1 MAKQKE
7 LDSDIEITSKDAAKQ
22 RWREQKDAA
31 YAEEAQAMKQWN
43 DLHEKAKS
51 QKPED
56 IEAFNTY
63 DREVGGKNG
72 IVQRRRDAVSKADGD
87 YHNFMEDDGQINK
100 ANSEQDKGDKANSQT
115 DNSDSNGSGSNGSG
129 SGFKFSDT
137 FYRELGAAASDRK
150 GGNLFDQ
157 QAETARNQA
166 RIAANTAA
174 DNEKQAQRAEQAAGR
189 NINAVADER
198 AVAAQQSQDKQ
209 RINKAKTTGAN
220 AALLRSEVASDPV
233 AAQAEK
239 VEQQKIANER
249 QDKADERK
257 RDAAAYDG
265 EANQDEIWS
274 RDFDK
279 DFDKSAR
286 LARGEPGQETQEQ
299 EPAQE
304 PAPAPEPEPEQPAQ
318 QQEPINYNAQKVING
333 VLNGTNGSQLQGDDK
348 RMYDWL
354 VQNKGLKSFTP
365 TSKDSNNWEA
375 EFVKAQGA
383 GANDIMQM
391 LRSKRSPDSAATNF
405 NRGTKAYNE
414 MLQRQG
420 QIPDEQAQAQAQNQ
434 NQNPPAYAEGTD
446 YAEPG
451 TALVG
456 EEGPELVIDNDSNDT
471 DIVGEEG
478 PELVQMEGGERVVP
492 NEDLK
497 KLLSR
502 WLIEDYDTEEGPS
515 EKLQKIIL
523 RNTDLFDYG
532 SLGLDVD
539 NDFNVISPVLKSII
553 LKSKDAKRYKV
564 KKLLKELTSL
574 LDEEDF

>member
-7 LDSDIEITSKDAAKQ
+7 LDSDIEINSKDAAKQ

-87 YHNFMEDDGQINK
+87 YHNFMEDDGQMNK

-115 DNSDSNGSGSNGSG
+115 DNSGSNESNPDNGSG

-150 GGNLFDQ
+150 GGNTYDQ
-157 QAETARNQA
+157 AAEMMRNMARVDS
-166 RIAANTAA
+166 NTAA

-198 AVAAQQSQDKQ
+198 AVASQQSQDIQ
-209 RINKAKTTGAN
+209 NIRRAPTTGVN
-220 AALLRSEVASDPV
+220 TALRRSEVASDPNT
-233 AAQAEK
+233 AQAQK

-249 QDKADERK
+249 QDKADEHK
-257 RDAAAYDG
+257 FEAAQKDG
-265 EANQDEIWS
+265 MANELEVRS
-274 RDFDK
+274 RDIDTWL
-279 DFDKSAR
+279 DRTGRSAR
-286 LARGEPGQETQEQ
+286 G

-304 PAPAPEPEPEQPAQ
+304 PTPEQEPEQPEQPEQPAE

-333 VLNGTNGSQLQGDDK
+333 VLNGTNGSQLQGNDK
-348 RMYDWL
+348 KMYDWL

-365 TSKDSNNWEA
+365 TSKDSDNWEA

-391 LRSKRSPDSAATNF
+391 LRSKRSPGSAATNF
-405 NRGTKAYNE
+405 NRGTKTYNE

-420 QIPDEQAQAQAQNQ
+420 QIPDEQAQAQ

-478 PELVQMEGGERVVP
+478 PELVQMEGGEKVVP

-497 KLLSR
+497 KLLSK

-515 EKLQKIIL
+515 EKLQKIVL

-532 SLGLDVD
+532 SLGLNVD